1 MKTFAKYIG
10 LAAAIAMLPSV
21 SSATDI
27 DFESENGY
35 KSIGVYD
42 VWEES
47 PFRTGVLQGNFA
59 VTPNPDKSD
68 NEATG
73 EPGNSTDMVLGAQRS
88 RFGSNR
94 FGVRVDLNETFELTP
109 TVKYVHVL
117 IHKPK
122 AGRVM
127 LVGLGSRQERFGQ
140 NPYCEQFWTLS
151 SNSIIENQ
159 WCDAVFAIKGAGG
172 IDIRS
177 LVVVPDCESPHDL
190 AEDFLFYV
198 DEIIINNSSTPR
210 ITTEYYTI
218 CGDKNTFA
226 LNREDRYSTNIQLK
240 GSADGDQTISLGQQ
254 ADKLVYQNRLNEQF
268 TAKPGETVT
277 PAISFN
283 GSWMHA
289 YCYLD
294 RNNDGRFDATLQESG
309 VPAEGSDVM
318 SSSAYTNAAGNKVN
332 SKGTRVNDQN
342 FTMPSFTI
350 PADLE
355 PGLYRMRF
363 KVDWDCIDPAG
374 NAEGSNM
381 INANGGVIADVMIN
395 IHNDNVTVN
404 DHQLNGEVLAA
415 DGTKLNA
422 LSVPFGRDFTIMMN
436 PEKGFVH
443 DGVVINYGYN
453 LDGKATDKYGNP
465 QYQTV
470 RVPASRFTDDTYTI
484 PAAQMR
490 GNVLINGQML
500 EDGTEIPDDDVYAIN
515 FPEDL
520 TISRTDRSL
529 NALTLNPSEGRL
541 LTISCEDNTARRVYL
556 DKLESELNAPA
567 GATVIPTVNYS
578 GSAMHTYF
586 YVDLDDNGK
595 FSNELNND
603 GTPAGELLSYSHYN
617 GKNST
622 GATQVPGIT
631 PATSFPFVIPA
642 ETKPGVYRARF
653 KIDWSNIDPA
663 GQYSTEP
670 GATNQIND
678 NGGYVM
684 DFMVH
689 VYPESVAVTAVN
701 DEQHG
706 LLRTADGS
714 VIGEGFTAPR
724 STELQLS
731 VTTTEGTPVSKITLR
746 RGYRMTGT
754 AEFMGNTY
762 WSETEIA
769 ATDDGK
775 ITIPADMM
783 DRPIMITPAYDMSGI
798 CGMNTVVDETEA
810 EIYELTGRRAA
821 AEPTKGLYI
830 VNGQKAVIR

>member
-1 MKTFAKYIG
+1 
-10 LAAAIAMLPSV
+10 
-21 SSATDI
+21 
-27 DFESENGY
+27 
-35 KSIGVYD
+35 
-42 VWEES
+42 
-47 PFRTGVLQGNFA
+47 
-59 VTPNPDKSD
+59 
-68 NEATG
+68 
-73 EPGNSTDMVLGAQRS
+73 
-88 RFGSNR
+88 
-94 FGVRVDLNETFELTP
+94 
-109 TVKYVHVL
+109 
-117 IHKPK
+117 
-122 AGRVM
+122 
-127 LVGLGSRQERFGQ
+127 
-140 NPYCEQFWTLS
+140 
-151 SNSIIENQ
+151 
-159 WCDAVFAIKGAGG
+159 
-172 IDIRS
+172 
-177 LVVVPDCESPHDL
+177 
-190 AEDFLFYV
+190 
-198 DEIIINNSSTPR
+198 
-210 ITTEYYTI
+210 
-218 CGDKNTFA
+218 
-226 LNREDRYSTNIQLK
+226 
-240 GSADGDQTISLGQQ
+240 
-254 ADKLVYQNRLNEQF
+254 
-268 TAKPGETVT
+268 
-277 PAISFN
+277 
-283 GSWMHA
+283 
-289 YCYLD
+289 
-294 RNNDGRFDATLQESG
+294 
-309 VPAEGSDVM
+309 
-318 SSSAYTNAAGNKVN
+318 
-332 SKGTRVNDQN
+332 
-342 FTMPSFTI
+342 
-350 PADLE
+350 
-355 PGLYRMRF
+355 
-363 KVDWDCIDPAG
+363 
-374 NAEGSNM
+374 M